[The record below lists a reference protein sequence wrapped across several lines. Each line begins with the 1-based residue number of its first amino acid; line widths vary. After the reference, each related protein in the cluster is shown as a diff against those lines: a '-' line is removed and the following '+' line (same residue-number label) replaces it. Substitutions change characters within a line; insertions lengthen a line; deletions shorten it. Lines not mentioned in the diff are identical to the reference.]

1 MGLTG
6 MKGAMGRR
14 SLTCL
19 VGRTIP
25 PNEGTHRS
33 DGAVRVTAIMKHPF
47 LGKHVFRRHASSPN
61 RQLQG
66 IS

>member
-1 MGLTG
+1 MQGMGLTG

-47 LGKHVFRRHASSPN
+47 LGKHVF
-61 RQLQG
+61 
-66 IS
+66 